1 MFFELIQN
9 KFNFSKVWISTNN
22 VHSQCFIIL
31 YTVSNTSRTT
41 NSTKS
46 RVFQKL
52 PVIMTSAVIF
62 STAKISDDEFI
73 KNVQC
78 LIGTEHGRGMISRGV
93 YGK

>member
-1 MFFELIQN
+1 
-9 KFNFSKVWISTNN
+9 
-22 VHSQCFIIL
+22 
-31 YTVSNTSRTT
+31 
-41 NSTKS
+41 
-46 RVFQKL
+46 
-52 PVIMTSAVIF
+52 MTSAVIF